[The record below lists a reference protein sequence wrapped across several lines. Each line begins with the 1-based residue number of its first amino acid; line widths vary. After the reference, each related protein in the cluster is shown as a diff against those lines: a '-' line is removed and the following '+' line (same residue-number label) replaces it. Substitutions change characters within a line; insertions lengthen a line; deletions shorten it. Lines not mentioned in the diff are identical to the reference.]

1 MTSMVGLAF
10 AMPAF
15 AAPSKTSET
24 FPQNGQMQEDTKY
37 IGQATET
44 NLHSYEGPV
53 TATANY
59 TDTPYTVTAG
69 NYLPMSSETV
79 AQCTSGNYCPGI
91 NGTVN
96 YSTSANQG
104 LTACPNGYGAS
115 DLGASEDTQCYRSCN
130 SAYIGSTI
138 TSTPG
143 IAHADGMAGN
153 DYYGTGTDTC
163 YPTSCVAG
171 WHLRTGNFLQDT
183 IGRSHN
189 VNSSYAYQNGT
200 GDAGFNQNTYGITQ
214 NNEFVVDFGEKG
226 KIHGYAKC
234 SNVEGTNNNG
244 TWTNPTILTN
254 AQIGTEAGRYCYCHL
269 DSYTPAGNDQTMQ
282 SLSLPWVF
290 HVDRGGADACA
301 SDCAYR
307 CVFSIDETNG
317 SSDRLFA
324 FREAVFG
331 LFDRS
336 GSTCDANVIS
346 ITWDGADQTD
356 IDANNAGQCTYGGD
370 INTPKKAVHVP
381 GKTFVGWTFDTPSGN

>member
-1 MTSMVGLAF
+1 MVGLAF

-15 AAPSKTSET
+15 AVPSKTSET

-104 LTACPNGYGAS
+104 LTACPNGYPNSLAGATS
-115 DLGASEDTQCYRSCN
+115 DTECYTACTVANAGIDHASAVS
-130 SAYIGSTI
+130 
-138 TSTPG
+138 
-143 IAHADGMAGN
+143 GN
-153 DYYGTGTDTC
+153 DYYGTGVDTC
-163 YPTSCVAG
+163 VPTECVAG
-171 WHLRTGNFLQDT
+171 WHLNPGAPDLAT
-183 IGRSHN
+183 IIGETLGE
-189 VNSSYAYQNGT
+189 NSSSIDSDGWFGETHYSGGGNKGQAY
-200 GDAGFNQNTYGITQ
+200 YGIT
-214 NNEFVVDFGEKG
+214 EEMSFAVDYGNKG
-226 KIHGYAKC
+226 MIRGKARC
-234 SNVEGTNNNG
+234 STQSGDNQSEAY
-244 TWTNPTILTN
+244 TNPTMFNSLTD
-254 AQIGTEAGRYCYCHL
+254 ATGQPGAKYCYCQL
-269 DSYTPAGNDQTMQ
+269 DGYTPNGGTMQ
-282 SLSLPWVF
+282 PISTPWVF
-290 HVDRGGADACA
+290 EGQMAFESTCGDYCAGYCAENLVYDDSNKLRFRAAFFNNVTGG
-301 SDCAYR
+301 
-307 CVFSIDETNG
+307 TP
-317 SSDRLFA
+317 
-324 FREAVFG
+324 
-331 LFDRS
+331 
-336 GSTCDANVIS
+336 TCDANVIS

-356 IDANNAGQCTYGGD
+356 IDANDAGQCTYGGD

>member
-1 MTSMVGLAF
+1 MVGLAF

-104 LTACPNGYGAS
+104 LTACPGGYGAS
-115 DLGASEDTQCYRSCN
+115 DLGASENTQCYRTCD
-130 SAYIGSTI
+130 SANIGSTI

-171 WHLRTGNFLQDT
+171 WHLNPGAPDLATIIGNTEATGS
-183 IGRSHN
+183 GYRSN
-189 VNSSYAYQNGT
+189 DGNNNSNESQ
-200 GDAGFNQNTYGITQ
+200 YGITQ
-214 NNEFVVDFGEKG
+214 NGEFVVDYGNKG
-226 KIHGYAKC
+226 RIQGYSGC
-234 SNVEGTNNNG
+234 STDGVNNPWYDQSGYTFEGDHFR
-244 TWTNPTILTN
+244 N
-254 AQIGTEAGRYCYCHL
+254 ALSSNTGDYCWCRL
-269 DSYTPAGNDQTMQ
+269 GGYTPLNGTMQ
-282 SLSLPWVF
+282 SLSTPWVF
-290 HVDRGGADACA
+290 YDIQEGEEPEVNGCA
-301 SDCAYR
+301 VECARLCKNVLMSD
-307 CVFSIDETNG
+307 FSDQ
-317 SSDRLFA
+317 LA
-324 FREAVFG
+324 FRTA
-331 LFDRS
+331 LFNS
-336 GSTCDANVIS
+336 IQSTPSCDANVIS

-356 IDANNAGQCTYGGD
+356 IDANNAASVTYGGD